1 MTLSPFVI
9 QQERRPFELVPFLGY
24 EAQVRPE
31 TAISHAVEL
40 SLAFFPIGFAL
51 AFALPRRQRWPL
63 AAFIV
68 VALGGVL
75 EYLQG
80 WIVGRYPD
88 VTDVGVLAL
97 GAMAGVWAASHA
109 LADRYAERSGFLKPS
124 LASSDT

>member
-1 MTLSPFVI
+1 
-9 QQERRPFELVPFLGY
+9 
-24 EAQVRPE
+24 
-31 TAISHAVEL
+31 VEL

-51 AFALPRRQRWPL
+51 AFALPRRGRWPL
-63 AAFIV
+63 AAVIA

-109 LADRYAERSGFLKPS
+109 PADRHAESPDSRIVRYV
-124 LASSDT
+124 TR